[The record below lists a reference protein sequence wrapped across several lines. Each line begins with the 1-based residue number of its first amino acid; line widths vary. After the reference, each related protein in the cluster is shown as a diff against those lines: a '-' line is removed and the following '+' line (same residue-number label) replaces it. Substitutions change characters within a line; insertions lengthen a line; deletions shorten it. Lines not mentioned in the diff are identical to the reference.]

1 MRSSLLLTVASLTL
15 PSCASRVVQLSA
27 DRCWSLSASDRV
39 EGTALLYVASPFT
52 FHVGP
57 KLSGGPDCPR
67 YSISFANKAVGSAYA
82 EITNKRM
89 PDDLEGGATERTV
102 ALSGDVERGDKR
114 EGLTI
119 VITQLRFA
127 KRTEL

>member
-1 MRSSLLLTVASLTL
+1 M
-15 PSCASRVVQLSA
+15 
-27 DRCWSLSASDRV
+27 
-39 EGTALLYVASPFT
+39 
-52 FHVGP
+52 
-57 KLSGGPDCPR
+57 
-67 YSISFANKAVGSAYA
+67 ISFANKAVGSAYA